1 MKVKGMIDWYR
12 LANSFARWAT
22 EGQREA
28 CKQIVDNYAHIE
40 RVAPRG
46 VLTRL
51 SVSLM
56 DPTGFDYDE
65 YNKIRSTI
73 KELMKEAS

>member
-1 MKVKGMIDWYR
+1 MNLINWYMV
-12 LANSFARWAT
+12 ANSFARWAA
-22 EGQREA
+22 EGHREA
-28 CKQIVDNYAHIE
+28 CRLIVADYAHVE
-40 RVAPRG
+40 RVAPRD
-46 VLTRL
+46 VLTRI

-65 YNKIRSTI
+65 FSKIRSTI

>member
-1 MKVKGMIDWYR
+1 MNLINWCMV
-12 LANSFARWAT
+12 ANSFARWAT
-22 EGQREA
+22 EGHREA
-28 CKQIVDNYAHIE
+28 CQLIVADYAHVE
-40 RVAPRG
+40 RVSPRD

-65 YNKIRSTI
+65 FNKVRSTI